1 MEHSYLYIKWLL
13 DIRKGSDELDIKLQQ
28 EIVNI
33 NKGVLIYD
41 VVIIIGL
48 LLTSTFSTSMLM
60 GLVLGTLVALMNFT
74 LLAKT
79 IEKSIDMSPNEA
91 KLYAS
96 SKYTVRMI
104 IVAVVLFISVKSE
117 HLHLIGVFLGLM
129 GPKVV
134 ILVRNKIFDKLKRKE
149 S

>member
-60 GLVLGTLVALMNFT
+60 GLVLGTLVALMNFI

-79 IEKSIDMSPNEA
+79 MSPNEA

-96 SKYTVRMI
+96 SRYTIRMI
-104 IVAVVLFISVKSE
+104 IVAVVLFISAKSE
-117 HLHLIGVFLGLM
+117 HLHLIGVFLGLI

-134 ILVRNKIFDKLKRKE
+134 ILVRNNIFDKLKRKE